1 MTKPHCERRF
11 TFHNIASHRLL
22 ILIQKNSVSH
32 LKKQRWDRIFLRNYT
47 PFLILFFTIPLLASC
62 VVSPSTATPRQ
73 PGTDG
78 RIQRS
83 PDSYPAIPFE
93 DPNIL
98 GQPRGDVAFSVFDS
112 DGATDIAAVE
122 PIDKLADLDAA
133 LACLDEGQFVYGMT
147 RANTNVRAEPS
158 ADACRMGRAPRGRLI
173 RIDSVFEQNVRLPI
187 ASVSGVPAPA
197 QETISFDEMEFGFE
211 EDVLPIFE
219 RSCSACHNA
228 IAQQGGLQV
237 NDYAA
242 LLAGST
248 NGIVLVPGDADA
260 SWLWDQIRV
269 GTMPLAGELPDN
281 EKELIKRWI
290 NDGARRNRPP
300 RPTPEA
306 QPRVTGNITNG
317 NDLWLQ
323 ISTADIDSV
332 PNRCEQQ
339 VASPQSLV
347 SNELVEF
354 LTCGEAPNDAQL
366 ALLREEI
373 APIRAPVA
381 AAAPVQQ
388 VSVPVAAAPAPVAA
402 PAPQPVGD
410 GVSVAALGLGAPSD
424 SDPFFIPRG
433 GFCIGQKQT
442 RLQDNRSIT
451 AMAFAPDGRL
461 FLALDTIPVGDKVD
475 QIILTDAYHPSRSIG
490 VFDSN
495 SDSGFNE
502 IMTESPRITGLAY
515 HQGALY
521 VSRSGE
527 IGQIPDGGQYQ
538 KLAGGFAVE
547 GRLWHAN
554 NGIAIHGG
562 NLYVAAGGIRDGWSD
577 GPIEGIGEA
586 GAQNVVSGGNPYA
599 ARLVRANLA
608 QLLSSRSIDSFQTAA
623 RGLRNPYG
631 LAAAPDGRLW
641 IADNGA
647 TNVPEDISAGDEVN
661 VFDPRQTPPGT
672 AEASTP
678 YYGFPLALTGANAG
692 WKAPVIDMPN
702 SAAPTGITWAYNTV
716 FYAQYGREPGL
727 YRLGRDGS
735 GRTIAERIM
744 LGWPIVAVSTAP
756 DGALWIG
763 TATGRLYRMTTG
775 C

>member
-1 MTKPHCERRF
+1 MNKLHCEWSF
-11 TFHNIASHRLL
+11 TFHNIASHRLVL
-22 ILIQKNSVSH
+22 
-32 LKKQRWDRIFLRNYT
+32 
-47 PFLILFFTIPLLASC
+47 PFLLLFFTIPLLASC
-62 VVSPSTATPRQ
+62 VVPTSTASQ
-73 PGTDG
+73 AGTDG

-98 GQPRGDVAFSVFDS
+98 GRPRGDIAFSVFEPETAD
-112 DGATDIAAVE
+112 AE
-122 PIDKLADLDAA
+122 PIDKLADFDAA
-133 LACLDEGQFVYGMT
+133 LACLAEGQSVYGVT
-147 RANTNVRAEPS
+147 RANTNVRAEAS
-158 ADACRMGRAPRGRLI
+158 SNACRVGRAPRGRLV
-173 RIDSVFEQNVRLPI
+173 RIDSVYELNGRTPF
-187 ASVSGVPAPA
+187 ASVSDVPQPA
-197 QETISFDEMEFGFE
+197 QATIQIEEMELGFE
-211 EDVLPIFE
+211 EDILPIFD

-248 NGIVLVPGDADA
+248 NGIVLVPDDSAA
-260 SWLWDQIRV
+260 SWLWDQIRI
-269 GTMPLAGELPDN
+269 GTMPLNGELPDN
-281 EKELIKRWI
+281 EKALIKRWI
-290 NDGARRNRPP
+290 DSGARRNRPP
-300 RPTPEA
+300 SPTPNPE
-306 QPRVTGNITNG
+306 PRVAEADI
-317 NDLWLQ
+317 WLQ
-323 ISTADIDSV
+323 ISTDGYDSV
-332 PNRCEQQ
+332 PNRCEQE
-339 VASPQSLV
+339 VTSPQNLI
-347 SNELVEF
+347 SNQLVEL
-354 LTCGEAPNDAQL
+354 LTCGTRPTETQV
-366 ALLREEI
+366 ALLRD
-373 APIRAPVA
+373 AGAAAPVA
-381 AAAPVQQ
+381 AAPASTVQA
-388 VSVPVAAAPAPVAA
+388 VSVPVAAAAPQPIAQ
-402 PAPQPVGD
+402 APQPVSFGE
-410 GVSVAALGLGAPSD
+410 GVSVSVLGLSAPSD

-490 VFDSN
+490 VIDSN

-527 IGQIPDGGQYQ
+527 IGQIPDGGQYK

-554 NGIAIHGG
+554 NGIVVQGG
-562 NLYVAAGGIRDGWSD
+562 NLYVAAGGVRDGWSD
-577 GPIEGIGEA
+577 GPIEGIGEG

-599 ARLVRANLA
+599 ARLLRAPLA
-608 QLLSSRSIDSFQTAA
+608 QLLSSRDIGAFQTAA

-631 LAAAPDGRLW
+631 LAASPDGRLW
-641 IADNGA
+641 LADNGA
-647 TNVPEDISAGDEVN
+647 TNVPEDISAGDEIN
-661 VFDPRQTPPGT
+661 VFDPRQTPVGT
-672 AEASTP
+672 PESNTP
-678 YYGFPLALTGANAG
+678 YYGFPLVLTGANAG

-702 SAAPTGITWAYNTV
+702 SAAPTGITWAYDTI

-735 GRTIAERIM
+735 GRTIAERVM
-744 LGWPIVAVSTAP
+744 MGWPIVAVSTAP